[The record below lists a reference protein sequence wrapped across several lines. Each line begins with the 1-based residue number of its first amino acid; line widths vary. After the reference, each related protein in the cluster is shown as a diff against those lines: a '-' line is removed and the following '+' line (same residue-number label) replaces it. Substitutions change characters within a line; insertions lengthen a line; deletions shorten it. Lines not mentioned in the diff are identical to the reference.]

1 MSFICNRGA
10 ILPPSSFSSRN
21 ETKKTKK
28 NKTNKTERRI
38 HTYIQSMLGNL
49 YGLCSPL
56 FLFGIVCASRVELFF
71 LAGIQKKKQEM
82 EDDPL
87 KAIQAGYKISSP
99 QSFFFLILFIFFF
112 IFLEWPSL
120 LFLLS
125 FLWWHEKCT
134 HTQHNGQGTRPAQKG

>member
-21 ETKKTKK
+21 ETK
-28 NKTNKTERRI
+28 KTNKTERRI

-112 IFLEWPSL
+112 FFWNGHHFFFFCRFCDDMKSA
-120 LFLLS
+120 
-125 FLWWHEKCT
+125 HT
-134 HTQHNGQGTRPAQKG
+134 HNTTGKGPGQPKKG